1 MGLVDVVPLADG
13 RGEASNVTWLG
24 RAVGRAPAGT
34 TREGDLAEFVLAHYP
49 RLIRLAGLVCHNVA
63 DSEDAVQA
71 ALERAWKQRA
81 TLRDAGSISAWLD
94 RIVVREAIRLGRDRR
109 PWLSRL
115 FSDPVEIEVGPG
127 PGHDDTGASA
137 VARIVLRNAYAA
149 LPASQRVVVALHL
162 YEGYSVAETAA
173 IVGIPLETARSRLRL
188 ARERLR
194 ADLGEAVR

>member
-1 MGLVDVVPLADG
+1 MVPLADG
-13 RGEASNVTWLG
+13 RAEASSVTWLG
-24 RAVGRAPAGT
+24 RALDRAPAGSV
-34 TREGDLAEFVLAHYP
+34 REGDLAEFVLAHYP
-49 RLIRLAGLVCHNVA
+49 RLIRLAGLVCHNVP

-81 TLRDAGSISAWLD
+81 KLRDVTSISAWLD
-94 RIVVREAIRLGRDRR
+94 RIVVREAIRIGRDRR
-109 PWLSRL
+109 PWLARL
-115 FSDPVEIEVGPG
+115 FSDSVEIDLGPG
-127 PGHDDTGASA
+127 LAHDGTGSSA

-149 LPASQRVVVALHL
+149 LPASQRAVIALHL

-194 ADLGEAVR
+194 ADLDAAGR